1 MTDITPTTTEEP
13 QASRSGGSS
22 RIRRAAASLVGIAGV
37 AGSLAVYA
45 GGDLSRLI
53 PSSAGVDQV
62 RRRASEA
69 LPDGGCFVTPS
80 VAAPPEIKPV
90 FAASYPGSGARMTW
104 NLIEALTGIVTG
116 DDWNSN
122 GWGKRVVSVK
132 THYPH
137 AHGKKLEWESEIERA
152 FVVVRNPVKAIPSF
166 HNFLYEFQNK
176 LENHSLRAPVNE
188 WIRWRDSA
196 FSAEVKEWRKH
207 IEYYMNGFAPD
218 KRLVVPYEDLT
229 SEATGPQVSRQMV
242 RFFGQG
248 PGVTPIA
255 EESAGCVWG
264 TVVNYQSGKQYNTRK
279 PLDQSIQYVGSYP
292 IWPGSKRKGDKER
305 PLTQAQID
313 EVITVLQEIKI
324 AARDRGEENI
334 QFLMQRYIDEIRAEI
349 KPDPRVAKDLPPP
362 QTPEE
367 VLAAIEAQETGGPK
381 VPAGARVETA
391 AETLANKDGQPKAW
405 SVAGGVVQ
413 AAG

>member
-1 MTDITPTTTEEP
+1 MTDSAPAP
-13 QASRSGGSS
+13 AAGSS
-22 RIRRAAASLVGIAGV
+22 LIRRAACTVLGIAGL
-37 AGSLAVYA
+37 AGSLAVYN
-45 GGDLSRLI
+45 GGDLSRLV
-53 PSSAGVDQV
+53 PGSFDDVQL

-69 LPDGGCFVTPS
+69 LPNGGCFVTPS

-137 AHGKKLEWESEIERA
+137 AHGRKLDWEDEIERA

-188 WIRWRDSA
+188 WIRWRDNA
-196 FSAEVKEWRKH
+196 FATEVREWRKH
-207 IEYYMNGFAPD
+207 LEYYLNRFTPD
-218 KRLVVPYEDLT
+218 KRLIVPYEDLT
-229 SEATGPQVSRQMV
+229 SEAAGPRVSKEIV
-242 RFFGQG
+242 RFFAQG

-255 EESAGCVWG
+255 EESAPCVWG
-264 TVVNYQSGKQYNTRK
+264 TVVNYQSGKTYNTRR
-279 PLDQSIQYVGSYP
+279 PLDKSIQYVGSYP
-292 IWPGSKRKGDKER
+292 IWPGSKRMGDKER

-313 EVITVLQEIKI
+313 MVIQNLQEIKI
-324 AARDRGEENI
+324 VARSRGEENI

-349 KPDPRVAKDLPPP
+349 KPDPRTAVGLPPP
-362 QTPEE
+362 QSPEE
-367 VLAAIEAQETGGPK
+367 VLAAAQEQKIPGPK
-381 VPAGARVETA
+381 RPEGARVETA

-405 SVAGGVVQ
+405 SVGGGVVQ

>member
-1 MTDITPTTTEEP
+1 MTDSSVTACEQRPRL
-13 QASRSGGSS
+13 SGRSALV
-22 RIRRAAASLVGIAGV
+22 RRAASVAVGLAGLAGSVAVFTGGDFASLAP
-37 AGSLAVYA
+37 ASF
-45 GGDLSRLI
+45 GDVQL
-53 PSSAGVDQV
+53 
-62 RRRASEA
+62 RRQASEA

-80 VAAPPEIKPV
+80 VAAPLEIKPV

-116 DDWNSN
+116 DDWDSN
-122 GWGKRVVSVK
+122 GWGKKVVSVK

-137 AHGKKLEWESEIERA
+137 AHGKKLAWEDEIERA
-152 FVVVRNPVKAIPSF
+152 FVVVRNPAKAIPSF

-188 WIRWRDSA
+188 WIRWRDNA
-196 FSAEVKEWRKH
+196 FSAEVQEWRKH
-207 IEYYMNGFAPD
+207 IEYYLNRFTPD

-229 SEATGPQVSRQMV
+229 SEATGPKVAQQMV

-248 PGVTPIA
+248 PGVTPIS
-255 EESAGCVWG
+255 EESAPCVWG
-264 TVVNYQSGKQYNTRK
+264 TVVNYQSGKKYNTRK
-279 PLDQSIQYVGSYP
+279 PLDKAIQYVGAYP

-313 EVITVLQEIKI
+313 EVIKVLQEVKI
-324 AARDRGEENI
+324 AAKDRGEENI
-334 QFLMQRYIDEIRAEI
+334 QFLMQRYIDDIRNDI
-349 KPDPRVAKDLPPP
+349 TPDPRTAKGLPPP
-362 QTPEE
+362 QSPEE
-367 VLAAIEAQETGGPK
+367 VMAAAEEHQVGGAKRPN
-381 VPAGARVETA
+381 GARVETA